1 MGFFVMNILIIDDDE
16 PLANLT
22 ANYLTNNDFVVECA
36 YNGQD
41 GLNKL
46 AIGQYQLVILDLML
60 PDIDGYDICK
70 KIRQTS
76 DVTILMLTARTS
88 DFDQVLGLE
97 VGADD
102 YVTKPVEP
110 RVLLARIHAIS
121 RRMSQNNTESDVIS
135 FGKLKL
141 EKNAQRVWYDC
152 AQITLTSNEFELLY
166 FLAFKAGT
174 IIPRDELF
182 LQLVGRDYD
191 GLDRT
196 IDLRISN
203 LRKKL
208 KDNTNAPYRIKTI
221 WGKGYL
227 FVADAWND

>member
-1 MGFFVMNILIIDDDE
+1 MNILIIDDDKQ
-16 PLANLT
+16 LANLT
-22 ANYLTNNDFVVECA
+22 ANYLSNQGFAVECA
-36 YNGQD
+36 YDGHD

-46 AIGQYQLVILDLML
+46 ALGQHQLVILDLML

-70 KIRQTS
+70 KIRQSS
-76 DVTILMLTARTS
+76 DVSILMLTARTS

-110 RVLLARIHAIS
+110 RVLLARINAIS
-121 RRMSQNNTESDVIS
+121 RRMSQSSKESDSLS

-141 EKNAQRVWYDC
+141 EKNAQRVWYNNE
-152 AQITLTSNEFELLY
+152 QIMLTSNEFELLY

-182 LQLVGRDYD
+182 LQLVGREYD

-208 KDNTNAPYRIKTI
+208 NDNTNEPFRIKTI

>member
-1 MGFFVMNILIIDDDE
+1 MKILIIDDDKQ
-16 PLANLT
+16 LANLT
-22 ANYLTNNDFVVECA
+22 ANYLANNDFIVECA
-36 YNGQD
+36 YDGQS
-41 GLNKL
+41 GINKL
-46 AIGQYQLVILDLML
+46 ALSHYQLVILDLML
-60 PDIDGYDICK
+60 PDINGYDICK
-70 KIRQTS
+70 RIRQTS
-76 DVTILMLTARTS
+76 DVSILMLTARTS

-110 RVLLARIHAIS
+110 RVLLARINAIS
-121 RRMSQNNTESDVIS
+121 RRMNQTNTENDVIS

-141 EKNAQRVWYDC
+141 EKNAQRVWYNNE
-152 AQITLTSNEFELLY
+152 QITLTSNEFELLY
-166 FLAFKAGT
+166 FLAFKAGS
-174 IIPRDELF
+174 IIPRNELF
-182 LQLVGRDYD
+182 MELVGREYD

-208 KDNTNAPYRIKTI
+208 SDNSSEPYRIKTI